1 MKKKGKYLLFQECIF
16 SDLKGSCGQNS
27 ALRQLEC
34 YFCVLLG
41 SSVALCASL
50 NFFGLWFPVLKG
62 RSGKIIFLAS
72 ACCKDLAHGFINRVI
87 DDDKMITWRQSDSEG
102 SRA

>member
-1 MKKKGKYLLFQECIF
+1 MRTPKSEEKKENTSCSSQECIF

-27 ALRQLEC
+27 ALRPTG
-34 YFCVLLG
+34 VLFFAMLLD

-62 RSGKIIFLAS
+62 KGGGKIIFLAS
-72 ACCKDLAHGFINRVI
+72 ACCKDWPMVLL
-87 DDDKMITWRQSDSEG
+87 TEL
-102 SRA
+102 